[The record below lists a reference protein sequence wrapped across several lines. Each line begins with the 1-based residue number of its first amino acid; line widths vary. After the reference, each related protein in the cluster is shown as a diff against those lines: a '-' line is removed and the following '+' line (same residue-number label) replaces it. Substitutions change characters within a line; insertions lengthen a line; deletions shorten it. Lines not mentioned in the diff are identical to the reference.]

1 MARKIPKGQTKVG
14 DWEGQPPRSETELSF
29 LEVKNRIKSLEEQFD
44 EFDEW
49 LDDAAYEASR
59 RVLSASLE
67 KMRKLYGEMEE
78 VMENAAIDYDK
89 FSDINASLIP
99 QMKQNWEDVLRGA
112 GPVTTTATHT
122 DKLYNISYSGRRDKE
137 EDEDDK
143 Q

>member
-1 MARKIPKGQTKVG
+1 MARKLPEGQTKVE

-29 LEVKNRIKSLEEQFD
+29 LEVKNRIKSLEAAFD

-59 RVLSASLE
+59 RVLSSSLE

-78 VMENAAIDYDK
+78 VLENAAVDYDK

-99 QMKQNWEDVLRGA
+99 QMHQSWEDVLRGA

-122 DKLYNISYSGRRDKE
+122 DKLYNISYSDRRDKE
-137 EDEDDK
+137 EDEDDE